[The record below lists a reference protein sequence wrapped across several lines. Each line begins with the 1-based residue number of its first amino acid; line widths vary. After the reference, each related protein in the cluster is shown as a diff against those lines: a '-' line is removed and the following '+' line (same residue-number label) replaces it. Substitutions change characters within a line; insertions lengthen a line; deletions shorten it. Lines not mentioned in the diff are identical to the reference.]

1 VPQLMVRRNIN
12 VAARYHESVNR
23 VMNRR
28 FACRTGKSST
38 LV

>member
-1 VPQLMVRRNIN
+1 VRRNIN

-23 VMNRR
+23 SKDGR
-28 FACRTGKSST
+28 FAQRTGKSST

>member
-1 VPQLMVRRNIN
+1 MVRRNIN

-23 VMNRR
+23 LMGGR
-28 FACRTGKSST
+28 FAQRSGKSST